1 MQTFLTILAT
11 IIIFGIII
19 NIHEAG
25 HFFFAKLFGV
35 RVNEFS
41 FGMGPLLFQRTK
53 GETQY
58 SVRLFPIGGFVAM
71 EGESED
77 SDDERAFFR
86 KPAWQRFIIL
96 CAGAAMNIL
105 LGLGILMVLAGGQ
118 ELLGT
123 TVIADF
129 DEGTPAAQYLQSGDR
144 ITSINGCRISGYN
157 DALFQ
162 LLRDEDGLVD
172 FQVVRD
178 GEKVTLDQVPFEME
192 TYPDG
197 TRAVKLGITFYG
209 VPTTFL
215 SSVRY
220 AVGWTGSIVKQ
231 VWYSFLDILTGR
243 YGLSELSGPVGTA
256 TVVSQA
262 SSLGLRS
269 VVLLV
274 AFLTI
279 NVGVFNL
286 FPIPALD
293 GGRLLFVIIE
303 MIRRRPVDPKYE
315 SWIHAAGMALLMSLI
330 IVVTFSD
337 ISKLLG

>member
-96 CAGAAMNIL
+96 CAGAVMNIL

>member
-1 MQTFLTILAT
+1 MQIVVTILVT
-11 IIIFGIII
+11 ILIFGIII

-41 FGMGPLLFQRTK
+41 FGMGPLLFQKVK
-53 GETQY
+53 GETEY
-58 SVRLFPIGGFVAM
+58 SIRLFPIGGYVAM

-96 CAGAAMNIL
+96 FAGAAMNIL
-105 LGLGILMVLAGGQ
+105 LGLGILIGLVSGQ

-123 TVIADF
+123 TVIAGF
-129 DEGTPAAQYLQSGDR
+129 DEGIAASQYLQSGDR
-144 ITSINGCRISGYN
+144 ITRINGYHISGYN

-162 LLRDEDGLVD
+162 LLRDEDGVID
-172 FQVVRD
+172 FQVVRN
-178 GEKVTLDQVPFEME
+178 GETTQVDQVPFEME
-192 TYPDG
+192 TYEDG
-197 TRAVKLGITFYG
+197 SRAVKLGLTFYG
-209 VPTTFL
+209 VEKTPL
-215 SSVRY
+215 SSLQY
-220 AVGWTGSIVKQ
+220 AAEWTVSIVKQ
-231 VWYSFLDILTGR
+231 VWYSFMDILTGR

-269 VVLLV
+269 VMLLV

-315 SWIHAAGMALLMSLI
+315 NYIHAAGMAMLLCLI
-330 IVVTFSD
+330 VVVTFSD
-337 ISKLLG
+337 ITKLLQ